1 MEKFSSKE
9 SSFASKKHSIMFGDM
24 FGNIEEQ
31 QKEMRQQL
39 ASITVEAEA
48 GDGAVK
54 VVANANRQ
62 IMNIAIDKGKLD
74 WEDTEQVEDLLLVAI
89 NRALELAAEKE
100 AAEAQNMLKK
110 MMPPGMGDLSNLF
123 G

>member
-1 MEKFSSKE
+1 
-9 SSFASKKHSIMFGDM
+9 M

>member
-1 MEKFSSKE
+1 
-9 SSFASKKHSIMFGDM
+9 MFGNV

-39 ASITVEAEA
+39 ANITVEAEA
-48 GDGAVK
+48 GGGAIK

-62 IMNIAIDKGKLD
+62 IMNIAIDKNKLD
-74 WEDTEQVEDLLLVAI
+74 WEDSEQVEDLLLVAI
-89 NRALELAAEKE
+89 NRVLELAAEKE

>member
-1 MEKFSSKE
+1 
-9 SSFASKKHSIMFGDM
+9 MFGDM